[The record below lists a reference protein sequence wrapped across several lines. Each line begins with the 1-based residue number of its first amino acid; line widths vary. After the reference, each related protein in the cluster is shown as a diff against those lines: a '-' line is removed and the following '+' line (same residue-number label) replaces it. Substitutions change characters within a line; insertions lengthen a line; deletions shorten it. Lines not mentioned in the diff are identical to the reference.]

1 MSEGIRVFP
10 ERLNPDGEEFISAIE
25 ALSRPPERELSH
37 EDRFEVTA
45 FEHALAQ
52 GEVPFGVLSPE
63 NIRKPEKSMRE
74 IYDMTIREEKYCVD
88 YFVQPEVYAENFP
101 EAQDI
106 PLEQRPS
113 YVRAEMARRI
123 TDPERRPKLEA
134 LSESK
139 LFAREI
145 LEDNLR
151 QLDQTGSY
159 DSESDPSYERGLRDP
174 ELFLEKAEALR
185 EMRGYYRDVQK
196 QVGSIGGKNAEL
208 KKELMTM
215 HVERV
220 NILTAAVY
228 REALSLIRQDREG
241 HILTEEQK
249 ERMKVALPALRR
261 RTDREESVEAGFVD
275 RENFA
280 RFLDRLD
287 KFLNGIDRE
296 GDKGHIPDVLRRL
309 QETYE
314 FQVGETRP
322 DYAYADVD
330 PEILAKRKVSA
341 EELQTMSDLVLAE
354 YGLLSS
360 HAEYDSESDDPAPD
374 GKWRSVIDPKTSRKT
389 LGIVGK
395 KRCVMIPQAFK
406 RTLGQSRPAGALPVL
421 DHEIAHVLQ
430 NHNAELL
437 GLELFSTLGAAR
449 SSGWLEAGGVAME
462 TASLDALFGKDRRVN
477 FTYLAALEKR
487 LEGGSIVECAH
498 EFLKVRRLD
507 DPDGDYNKA
516 VTAAIG
522 GTLRLYNSGG
532 ELTHG
537 TPYVARSGALE
548 YAEQKVLADALPAEQ
563 RWMLY
568 IGKSSL
574 QSIATLYRLGWIAK
588 EKLLIPERLPSEIVE
603 PYVRTNILS
612 ETRQEA

>member
-10 ERLNPDGEEFISAIE
+10 ERLNPEGEEFRGAIE
-25 ALSRPPERELSH
+25 ALSRPPERELSE
-37 EDRFEVTA
+37 EDRLEVA
-45 FEHALAQ
+45 SFEHALAN
-52 GEVPFGVLSPE
+52 GEVPFGILSPE

-74 IYDMTIREEKYCVD
+74 IYDMTIREEKYCVE
-88 YFVQPEVYAENFP
+88 FFLQPEVFAEHFP
-101 EAQDI
+101 EGHDV
-106 PLEQRPS
+106 PEEQRAR
-113 YVRAEMARRI
+113 YIRAEMARRMI
-123 TDPERRPKLEA
+123 DPERRPKLEV
-134 LSESK
+134 LSDSK
-139 LFAREI
+139 LFARKI

-151 QLDQTGSY
+151 QLDETGSY
-159 DSESDPSYERGLRDP
+159 DAETDPSYERGLRDP

-185 EMRGYYRDVQK
+185 DMRGYYRDVQK

-208 KKELMTM
+208 KNELLAM

-220 NILTAAVY
+220 NLLSAAVY
-228 REALSLIRQDREG
+228 REALTLIRQDREG
-241 HILTEEQK
+241 YILSDTQK

-275 RENFA
+275 RESFA

-296 GDKGHIPDVLRRL
+296 GDKGHIPEALRELR
-309 QETYE
+309 ETYE
-314 FQVGETRP
+314 FREGETRP

-330 PEILAKRKVSA
+330 PELLKQRKVSA
-341 EELQTMSDLVLAE
+341 EELKQMAEMTLAE
-354 YGLLSS
+354 YGLLS
-360 HAEYDSESDDPAPD
+360 EQEDYDPESDEPAVD
-374 GKWRSVIDPKTSRKT
+374 GKWRAVIDPKKSRKT
-389 LGIVGK
+389 LAINSI
-395 KRCVMIPQAFK
+395 KRCVMIPQKFD
-406 RTLGQSRPAGALPVL
+406 RTLGQARPAGTLPVL
-421 DHEIAHVLQ
+421 DHEITHVLQ

-449 SSGWLEAGGVAME
+449 SSGWLEAGGVATE

-487 LEGGSIVECAH
+487 LEGGTIVECAH
-498 EFLKVRRLD
+498 EFLKVRRRD
-507 DPDGDYNKA
+507 DPESDYDKA
-516 VTAAIG
+516 VKSAIG

-548 YAEQKVLADALPAEQ
+548 YAEQKVLADALPEDQ

-574 QSIATLYRLGWIAK
+574 QSIATLHRLGWIQK
-588 EKLLIPERLPSEIVE
+588 EKLLIPERLPSAIVE
-603 PYVRTNILS
+603 SYVRENILTTS
-612 ETRQEA
+612 GQEQ